1 MHPARAEPATS
12 LIAISSSILIC
23 AIRIDLYSAIC
34 MHFVRVLAD
43 SAACSHSPLA
53 CMHARMP
60 RAAPASGVDLRLL
73 CDSQMADTAEVSL
86 AKRLRDEERAYT
98 VRVRQPNGK
107 TSGRM
112 HAYVSVECLPWT
124 SRISFASNFVLF

>member
-1 MHPARAEPATS
+1 MHTFCARARRSRRAR
-12 LIAISSSILIC
+12 AN
-23 AIRIDLYSAIC
+23 D
-34 MHFVRVLAD
+34 D
-43 SAACSHSPLA
+43 
-53 CMHARMP
+53 ARMP
-60 RAAPASGVDLRLL
+60 RARARTAHQRPTTAHAIDTRRRRSPPGATCAIDGAGGHQLVEFH
-73 CDSQMADTAEVSL
+73 MVDTAEVSL
-86 AKRLRDEERAYT
+86 AKRLQDEERAYT